1 MIERNHHFLLF
12 LQRIRIRIKF
22 LDLKH
27 CSELFS
33 IQNKVSNNLH
43 LQSNRQKLKYIFI
56 IQFQHPYLEGGTNIY
71 LWGFID

>member
-12 LQRIRIRIKF
+12 LQRIMNRIKF

-27 CSELFS
+27 YSELFS

-43 LQSNRQKLKYIFI
+43 LQSNRHKLKYIYI
-56 IQFQHPYLEGGTNIY
+56 IRFQHSYLEGGMKLLPRDFIY
-71 LWGFID
+71 